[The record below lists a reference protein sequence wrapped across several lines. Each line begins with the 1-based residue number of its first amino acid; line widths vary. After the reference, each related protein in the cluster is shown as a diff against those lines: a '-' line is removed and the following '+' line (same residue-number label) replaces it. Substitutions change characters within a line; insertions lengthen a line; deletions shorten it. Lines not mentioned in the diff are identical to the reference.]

1 VKIYLPFNKAKIS
14 DENVVAKFTDDS
26 FLLTIQTEDKDFQFS
41 ATSLLKPIVIEKS
54 YIKVKPQ
61 DEMVALYLKKEK
73 EGFKWEC
80 LTKTEKQ
87 LKASKT
93 KAFEDDKEADSKD
106 PMGGLM
112 NIMKKMY
119 DSGDSEMKRTIA
131 KAWTEGQEKSRGNPM
146 L

>member
-1 VKIYLPFNKAKIS
+1 MASVEVFESKLMFNS
-14 DENVVAKFTDDS
+14 
-26 FLLTIQTEDKDFQFS
+26 
-41 ATSLLKPIVIEKS
+41 
-54 YIKVKPQ
+54 KVKPN

-73 EGFKWEC
+73 EGVKWQF

-87 LKASKT
+87 LKDSKN
-93 KAFEDDKEADSKD
+93 KAFEDDKEESSKD

-119 DSGDSEMKRTIA
+119 DSGDAEMKRNIA
-131 KAWTEGQEKSRGNPM
+131 KAWTEGQEKSRNNPM